1 MNKVNIE
8 VEVEVCPGMSP
19 NSRQF
24 PKRPLVSP
32 RNYYRNSTLMTRHY
46 PVVTR
51 KFASLNQNVS
61 ITQIWVVKRHQYGFF
76 ASFSDVISWRNQWKV
91 SRNVGDDGT
100 ETLLRLLGPAEFV
113 KCRGFFRRLNSKGFY
128 QVKKEKRKF
137 VVVCSHP
144 P

>member
-1 MNKVNIE
+1 
-8 VEVEVCPGMSP
+8 MSP

-51 KFASLNQNVS
+51 KFALFNQNVS

-76 ASFSDVISWRNQWKV
+76 CSFFRRHFAEEPVKV
-91 SRNVGDDGT
+91 SRNVGCCLALGILSNDDHDVT
-100 ETLLRLLGPAEFV
+100 ETLSRPLGPAEFV

-137 VVVCSHP
+137 VFVCSHP